1 MNKFIEFIKRL
12 FKKQLLLN
20 EKSETTNSEI
30 TNQIEKVNPNK
41 KEEFFNNVKVE
52 NSGDNI
58 ISMQMNLE
66 NGIIDESK
74 LSNEQV
80 KKIKEL
86 YCQQIV
92 NLKNSIKNYKLKLNQ
107 N

>member
-1 MNKFIEFIKRL
+1 MNKFIEFIKRI

-20 EKSETTNSEI
+20 EKNEI
-30 TNQIEKVNPNK
+30 TNQMEEVSSNK
-41 KEEFFNNVKVE
+41 KEEFFNSIKVE
-52 NSGDNI
+52 DTRDNMLSI
-58 ISMQMNLE
+58 QIKLE
-66 NGIIDESK
+66 KGMIDESK

-80 KKIKEL
+80 KKIKDL

-92 NLKNSIKNYKLKLNQ
+92 NLKNSIKNHKLKLNQ

>member
-20 EKSETTNSEI
+20 EKNETI
-30 TNQIEKVNPNK
+30 NQTEEVTSNK
-41 KEEFFNNVKVE
+41 KEEFFSSVKVE
-52 NSGDNI
+52 KSVDNI
-58 ISMQMNLE
+58 LSMQTKLE

-80 KKIKEL
+80 KKIRDL
-86 YCQQIV
+86 YCQQIA
-92 NLKNSIKNYKLKLNQ
+92 NLKNSIKNYKLKLN
-107 N
+107 